1 MKEKLKD
8 KFQDMKTA
16 LCIIGG
22 VTVALGA
29 AFAVFKLCPKDKKK
43 GKKGKKK

>member
-1 MKEKLKD
+1 MKEKLKET
-8 KFQDMKTA
+8 FQDMKTA

-29 AFAVFKLCPKDKKK
+29 AFAVFKLCPKNQK